1 MNSVLILRKM
11 VLVLCF
17 KKNDFY
23 YYYYQKNHL
32 NIPLKMFQVA
42 LEKNKNVIS
51 NFILFRSYCALP

>member
-42 LEKNKNVIS
+42 LEKKEKKKQTKM
-51 NFILFRSYCALP
+51 